1 LIGDYRLVKGEYY
14 HGRFFA
20 VLTLLL
26 SLSFGVSISLI
37 PSYIKADD
45 SPFISPTNRGD
56 TGLIEIPSARV
67 LKKHTYRIGASQA
80 DPYRYYYGVISP
92 FEGLEIGGRITE
104 VLGVE
109 AFEDLGTFGNTRDK
123 AADIKYQFIPEGKYL
138 PSVALGIMDPSGTR
152 IYSSQYV
159 VASKQIYPFDFTIGF
174 GNGWYGKR
182 PLPGK
187 GEGFGL
193 EIVEDPKGWLDDSQL
208 FGGVQFAPSEKY
220 AFMVEYNPI
229 RYHIQTRDP
238 AQPKYFTEPVQSH
251 YNFGLRYRPTG
262 WSEISLTYQRGDQ
275 IGVNLSFVFNIG
287 KPLIPIYD
295 PPYQENHADTLSSLP
310 ERLTKALHASGFSD
324 IAVMEKGDDLW
335 IEAQNEK
342 YFHDTRALRVI
353 MGVVNRL
360 AHANINTIHII
371 LKEKGI
377 PSFEFTTTRADIY
390 EMEEKRLTPGELHYL
405 STMNPSVTDTIDR
418 PAKHTMALRY
428 GIIPSFETFLNDP
441 SGFFKYRLG
450 LTGWVSYQPWRGAT
464 LVTAL
469 EGYPLNTVTTTN
481 EPFSIPVRSDI
492 VLYKKEKVAVG
503 RLMYDQIFKMGHE
516 VYGRVAGGLLEVQY
530 AGVEGEIAKPLW
542 NGWVVVGMR
551 GSLVKKRD
559 PENPLKL
566 KENAVKDLFST
577 AFLMTRFNIRK
588 HDVSIDLQSGQFL
601 AGDVGTRIT
610 VSKRIRG
617 VTVSAWYSFT
627 DTSIF
632 NDEFNNGYHD
642 KGISVVIP
650 LRIFKGS
657 DTKKVYT
664 YALSPWTRDVAQDV
678 DSYNPLLDFMNKNG
692 DGYFDND
699 K

>member
-1 LIGDYRLVKGEYY
+1 MKGEYCY
-14 HGRFFA
+14 GRFFA
-20 VLTLLL
+20 VFTLLL
-26 SLSFGVSISLI
+26 SLSFGVSILLS

-67 LKKHTYRIGASQA
+67 LKKETYRIGASQA
-80 DPYRYYYGVISP
+80 EPYRHYYGVISP
-92 FEGLEIGGRITE
+92 FKGLEIGGRITE

-123 AADIKYQFIPEGKYL
+123 AADIKYQFMPEGRYL

-152 IYSSQYV
+152 IYPSQYV
-159 VASKQIYPFDFTIGF
+159 VASKQIYPFDFTIGL
-174 GNGWYGKR
+174 GNGRFGRR
-182 PLPGK
+182 PLPST

-193 EIVEDPKGWLDDSQL
+193 EIFEEPKKWFDDALL

-220 AFMVEYNPI
+220 AFMVEYSPI
-229 RYHIQTRDP
+229 RYHVQTTDP
-238 AQPKYFTEPVQSH
+238 AQSKYFREPVHSR
-251 YNFGLRYRPTG
+251 YNFGLRYRPKK
-262 WSEISLTYQRGDQ
+262 WSEITLSYQRGNR
-275 IGVNLSFVFNIG
+275 IGVNLSFTFNIG
-287 KPLIPIYD
+287 KPLLPIYD
-295 PPYQENHADTLSSLP
+295 PPYKEVRADSFTPLP

-324 IAVMEKGDDLW
+324 IAVMEESDNLW

-342 YFHDTRALRVI
+342 YFHDARALRVI
-353 MGVVNRL
+353 MGIVNRL
-360 AHANINTIHII
+360 AQPDINRVHII

-377 PSFEFTTTRADIY
+377 PSFEFTTTREDIY
-390 EMEEKRLTPGELHYL
+390 EMEERRLTSSELLYL
-405 STMNPSVTDTIDR
+405 STMNPSVTETIDR

-428 GIIPSFETFLNDP
+428 GMVPSFKTFLNDP

-450 LTGWVSYQPWRGAT
+450 LAGWISYQPWRGVT
-464 LVTAL
+464 VMTAL

-481 EPFSIPVRSDI
+481 QPLSIPVRSDI
-492 VLYKKEKVAVG
+492 ALYKRERVVVG
-503 RLMYDQIFKMGHE
+503 RLMYDQILKMGHE

-530 AGVEGEIAKPLW
+530 AGFDGEIAKPLW
-542 NGWVVVGMR
+542 NGTVIIGMR

-559 PENPLKL
+559 SGNPLKL
-566 KENAVKDLFST
+566 QENAAKDLFST

-588 HDVSIDLQSGQFL
+588 HEISIDLKSGQFL

-627 DTSIF
+627 DTSVF
-632 NDEFNNGYHD
+632 HDEHNRGYHD
-642 KGISVVIP
+642 KGIAVVIP

-657 DTKKVYT
+657 DTKTVYT

-678 DSYNPLLDFMNKNG
+678 DSYNPLLDFINKNR
-692 DGYFDND
+692 DVYFDKD
-699 K
+699 KQIVYK

>member
-1 LIGDYRLVKGEYY
+1 
-14 HGRFFA
+14 
-20 VLTLLL
+20 
-26 SLSFGVSISLI
+26 
-37 PSYIKADD
+37 
-45 SPFISPTNRGD
+45 
-56 TGLIEIPSARV
+56 
-67 LKKHTYRIGASQA
+67 
-80 DPYRYYYGVISP
+80 
-92 FEGLEIGGRITE
+92 
-104 VLGVE
+104 
-109 AFEDLGTFGNTRDK
+109 
-123 AADIKYQFIPEGKYL
+123 
-138 PSVALGIMDPSGTR
+138 
-152 IYSSQYV
+152 
-159 VASKQIYPFDFTIGF
+159 
-174 GNGWYGKR
+174 
-182 PLPGK
+182 
-187 GEGFGL
+187 
-193 EIVEDPKGWLDDSQL
+193 
-208 FGGVQFAPSEKY
+208 
-220 AFMVEYNPI
+220 
-229 RYHIQTRDP
+229 
-238 AQPKYFTEPVQSH
+238 
-251 YNFGLRYRPTG
+251 
-262 WSEISLTYQRGDQ
+262 
-275 IGVNLSFVFNIG
+275 
-287 KPLIPIYD
+287 
-295 PPYQENHADTLSSLP
+295 
-310 ERLTKALHASGFSD
+310 LTKALHASGFSD

-360 AHANINTIHII
+360 AHADINTIHII

-428 GIIPSFETFLNDP
+428 GIKPSFETFLNDP

-492 VLYKKEKVAVG
+492 ALYKKEKVVVG

-542 NGWVVVGMR
+542 NGRVVVGMR

-657 DTKKVYT
+657 DTKTVYT
-664 YALSPWTRDVAQDV
+664 YALSAWTRDVAQDV
-678 DSYNPLLDFMNKNG
+678 DSYNPLLDFINKNR
-692 DGYFDND
+692 DVYFDKN
-699 K
+699 KQILYK